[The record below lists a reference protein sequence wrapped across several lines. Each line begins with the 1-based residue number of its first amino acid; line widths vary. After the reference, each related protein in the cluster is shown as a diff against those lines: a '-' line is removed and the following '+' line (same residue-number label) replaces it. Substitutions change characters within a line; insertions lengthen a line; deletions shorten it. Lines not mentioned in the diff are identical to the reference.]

1 MYSNVCWRNSCT
13 VARKERKIN
22 EINGDRHRKTR
33 NREKQCQWSREIN
46 SGRHRKMRNREKQ
59 CQWSRE
65 ISNGRHNKIAK
76 FIKTMPE
83 R

>member
-1 MYSNVCWRNSCT
+1 MHSNVCWRNSCT

-22 EINGDRHRKTR
+22 GGRHRKTR